1 MFRNLFLLASLSA
14 NCLLVYIMFQPV
26 GAVTHSVRM
35 TCEQAR
41 SEIENKR
48 AVSAYAEANS
58 FSLLKVHAF
67 LRNSDY
73 RLRNISAHAGK
84 VLFIYTSSAFYP
96 SSCGVHVPGVDG
108 GIVRIETDIAADPKV
123 IKVH

>member
-14 NCLLVYIMFQPV
+14 NFFLGYIMFQPV
-26 GAVTHSVRM
+26 GAVTHAEGM
-35 TCEQAR
+35 TCEQAT
-41 SEIENKR
+41 SEIENKL

-73 RLRNISAHAGK
+73 RLRNIAVNAGK
-84 VLFIYTSSAFYP
+84 VVFIYTSSAFYP
-96 SSCGVHVPGVDG
+96 SSCGVHMPGVDG
-108 GIVRIETDIAADPKV
+108 GIVRLETDIAADPKV
-123 IKVH
+123 MKVQ